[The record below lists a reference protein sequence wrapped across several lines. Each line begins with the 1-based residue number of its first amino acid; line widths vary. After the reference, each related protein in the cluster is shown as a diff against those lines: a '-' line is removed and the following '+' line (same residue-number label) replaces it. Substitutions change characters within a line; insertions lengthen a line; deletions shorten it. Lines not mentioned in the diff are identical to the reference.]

1 MHSKT
6 SKKELDTK
14 SDRKNQKL
22 SIKSTIC
29 FSSTEIQLKKI
40 MNFAYNKKQSLV
52 KLILK
57 FMFVTKQDKRGHKT
71 DTKKWPLPVVRHF
84 E

>member
-22 SIKSTIC
+22 SIKSTTLFINRN
-29 FSSTEIQLKKI
+29 SVEKI

-71 DTKKWPLPVVRHF
+71 DTKKWPLPVVHHF

>member
-1 MHSKT
+1 VIAKI
-6 SKKELDTK
+6 
-14 SDRKNQKL
+14 KNYPSSQL
-22 SIKSTIC
+22 R

-40 MNFAYNKKQSLV
+40 MNFAYNKKQSHV

-57 FMFVTKQDKRGHKT
+57 FIFVTKQDKRGHKT
-71 DTKKWPLPVVRHF
+71 DAQRRTLPVVRQF